1 MSHSDISTGASS
13 VVTTLEKPNQF
24 GVGTAAAVDRHLMVD
39 GGRILKRLH
48 AMAEIGRS
56 PQGGV
61 NRIAYSS
68 ADVQGRAYVMDL
80 MRAAELEVSIDAA
93 GNILGKREG
102 SDSNCRCS

>member
-1 MSHSDISTGASS
+1 MSYSEIGTGASS
-13 VVTTLEKPNQF
+13 VVKTLEKSNKF
-24 GVGTAAAVDRHLMVD
+24 GVGAAAAVDRQLMVD

-56 PQGGV
+56 SQGGV
-61 NRIAYSS
+61 NRLAYSS

-93 GNILGKREG
+93 GNIDRSIGCNVALIDEP
-102 SDSNCRCS
+102 